1 MDINGSDRRTARVH
15 LWSVKKIY
23 LFRGTVDPFLLNVLV
38 SCLTDG
44 FAMVWLPVGDM
55 FMPSV
60 VKEKTRSTTA

>member
-38 SCLTDG
+38 SCEVYDITL
-44 FAMVWLPVGDM
+44 
-55 FMPSV
+55 
-60 VKEKTRSTTA
+60 KE